1 MLASQSR
8 AIGALRAV
16 IVGGALLAMTACGGG
31 GSSSGTS
38 PVPNSGYCGN
48 DTQYALANPQNGG
61 NISTTGQSFEIV
73 VNGNNNQIAQ
83 SFQNFQLVL
92 VPQNNSS
99 GGVTTGSFSRASDNG
114 GFHPFTTDFYYT
126 AQLQS
131 NLQFGQ
137 TYNVYVNAFT
147 SNCTPIGP
155 LGQLYT

>member
-16 IVGGALLAMTACGGG
+16 IAGGALLAMTACGGG

>member
-1 MLASQSR
+1 MLASHSR
-8 AIGALRAV
+8 AIGALRTLIA
-16 IVGGALLAMTACGGG
+16 GGALLAMTACGGG
-31 GSSSGTS
+31 GSSGTS

-48 DTQYALANPQNGG
+48 DTQYALANPQTGG

-92 VPQNNSS
+92 VPQNNNN
-99 GGVTTGSFSRASDNG
+99 GGVTTGSFSRASDPG
-114 GFHPFTTDFYYT
+114 GIHPYPTDYYYS

-155 LGQLYT
+155 IGQLYT

>member
-1 MLASQSR
+1 MLAYQSR
-8 AIGALRAV
+8 AIGASRAV
-16 IVGGALLAMTACGGG
+16 IAGLALLAMTACGGG
-31 GSSSGTS
+31 SGSSGTS

-48 DTQYALANPQNGG
+48 DTQYLLAKPQSGG
-61 NISTTGQSFEIV
+61 NISTAGQSFEIV

-99 GGVTTGSFSRASDNG
+99 GGVTTGPFSRTSDNN
-114 GFHPFTTDFYYT
+114 GFHPFTTDFYYS

-155 LGQLYT
+155 IGQLYT

>member
-1 MLASQSR
+1 MLASQPR
-8 AIGALRAV
+8 AIGALRALLA
-16 IVGGALLAMTACGGG
+16 GGALLAMNACGGG
-31 GSSSGTS
+31 SGTSGTS

-48 DTQYALANPQNGG
+48 DTQYALANPQSGG
-61 NISTTGQSFEIV
+61 NSSTTGQSFEIV

-99 GGVTTGSFSRASDNG
+99 GGVTTGPFSRASDPNG
-114 GFHPFTTDFYYT
+114 YHPYTTDYYYT
-126 AQLQS
+126 TQLQS
-131 NLQFGQ
+131 NLQSGQ

-155 LGQLYT
+155 IGQLYT

>member
-16 IVGGALLAMTACGGG
+16 IAGGALLAMTACGG